1 MPSVASKLAVELQ
14 HISRV
19 HNGRVPIVSGR
30 GVCTISLGNQLL
42 VQEVRRWQPYYFSL
56 HGPGCNALKK
66 EVQLLLIG
74 WAETQGLVFIF
85 RSEDG
90 TFHEMSNEAKRD
102 KVARLLG
109 ERPRVNNI
117 DIPPPPPSPPPP
129 QPPLMVID
137 DQDTESA
144 ASVSSTNAPPS
155 HTDINSQRP
164 FPDEDESSIG
174 TEALEVD
181 TTTLQVLMNMDDDSV
196 PSISDGS
203 TSVPDHIV
211 APTFWMNSHHE
222 DDNDADND
230 NMSVVSFQDE

>member
-1 MPSVASKLAVELQ
+1 M
-14 HISRV
+14 
-19 HNGRVPIVSGR
+19 SGR
-30 GVCTISLGNQLL
+30 GVCTISLANQLL

-56 HGPGCNALKK
+56 NGPGCNALKK

-74 WAETQGLVFIF
+74 WAETQGLVFVF

-117 DIPPPPPSPPPP
+117 AIPPPPPP
-129 QPPLMVID
+129 PPLMVDD

-144 ASVSSTNAPPS
+144 ASVRSANAPPS
-155 HTDINSQRP
+155 HPDINSQRP

-174 TEALEVD
+174 TEAFEID
-181 TTTLQVLMNMDDDSV
+181 AITLQVLMNMDDDSV
-196 PSISDGS
+196 PTISDGS
-203 TSVPDHIV
+203 TSVPDHID
-211 APTFWMNSHHE
+211 ASSFWMNGHHE
-222 DDNDADND
+222 DDDADND
-230 NMSVVSFQDE
+230 NMSVISFQDE